1 MNDIYRINLAKT
13 EFREAYNTGDV
24 ERLLEVF
31 NADGFTDMTE
41 GGPSK
46 YGAEASS
53 MLRDQASALF
63 AEYSVRLSPIIIDIV
78 ILGDTAYDYGW
89 HVWKNTPR
97 DGSPQVTVKN
107 RYVDI
112 WRKNE
117 KGEWKL
123 WMYMS
128 NADSPYAY
136 ANSGLIRGAY

>member
-1 MNDIYRINLAKT
+1 MDDLYAINLAKT
-13 EFREAYNTGDV
+13 EFREAFNTDDPQ
-24 ERLLEVF
+24 RLITLLDPEFVYMP
-31 NADGFTDMTE
+31 DGLGQTM
-41 GGPSK
+41 
-46 YGAEASS
+46 GAA
-53 MLRDQASALF
+53 A
-63 AEYSVRLSPIIIDIV
+63 AETIRMQCRELAGRELQPIIIEIRIQDRV
-78 ILGDTAYDYGW
+78 ACDYGW
-89 HVWKNTPR
+89 HVWKKTSR

-128 NADSPYAY
+128 NTDSPYAY